1 MITARHLTKN
11 YGPVAALKEVSFE
24 VAEGEII
31 GLLGPNGAGK
41 TTLMKILTGYIHPSA
56 GTATVAGHDV
66 LAEPRK
72 VQAEIGYL
80 PENAPLYPEL
90 TVQGSLRLMAE
101 LRGIP
106 RAEQFQAIS
115 DAVRATGL
123 ADRLTRPVG
132 TLSKGYR
139 QRVGL
144 AQAILHRPRVLIL
157 DEPTN
162 GLDPRQIV
170 EVRQLIKELA
180 KDSTVIVSSHILSEI
195 EATCDRVLI
204 IIDGELRTDARLA
217 DLAATGN
224 LLVRFAGQEHGRYVE
239 GIKGLAGVAG
249 VRIAGRDDRSVS
261 LRVTAA
267 DGRDLGPPLFRLACD
282 NGWPLAELRQETR
295 TLETVFNEVTAAAGG
310 IQ

>member
-1 MITARHLTKN
+1 MITACDLTKN
-11 YGPVAALKEVSFE
+11 YGPVAALKGVSFE

-41 TTLMKILTGYIHPSA
+41 TTLMKILTGYIHPSG

-66 LAEPRK
+66 LTEPRR

-106 RAEQFQAIS
+106 RQEQFRAIS

-144 AQAILHRPRVLIL
+144 AQAILHRPKVLIL

-180 KDSTVIVSSHILSEI
+180 KNSTVIVSSHILSEI

-204 IIDGELRTDARLA
+204 IIDGELKTDARLA
-217 DLAATGN
+217 DLAATSN

-239 GIKGLAGVAG
+239 GIKGIAGVAG
-249 VRIAGRDDRSVS
+249 VLVVDRDDGGVT
-261 LRVTAA
+261 LRVSAA
-267 DGRDLGPPLFRLACD
+267 DDRDLGPAVFRLACD
-282 NGWPLAELRQETR
+282 NGWPLAELKRETR
-295 TLETVFNEVTAAAGG
+295 TLETVFNDVTAAAGG

>member
-1 MITARHLTKN
+1 MITVRDLTKN
-11 YGPVAALKEVSFE
+11 YGSVAALKGVSFS

-41 TTLMKILTGYIHPSA
+41 TTLMKILTGYIHPSG

-66 LAEPRK
+66 LTEPQK
-72 VQAEIGYL
+72 VQENIGYL

-90 TVQGSLRLMAE
+90 TVQASLRMMAE
-101 LRGIP
+101 LRNIP
-106 RAEQFQAIS
+106 REQQFRAIS

-144 AQAILHRPRVLIL
+144 AQAILHRPKVLIL

-170 EVRQLIKELA
+170 EVRELIKELA
-180 KDSTVIVSSHILSEI
+180 KHSTVIVSSHILSEI

-204 IIDGELRTDARLA
+204 IIDGELKTDARLA
-217 DLAATGN
+217 ELAETAN
-224 LLVRFAGQEHGRYVE
+224 LLVSFADGDHIPYVE
-239 GIKGLAGVAG
+239 GLKGLDGVAG
-249 VRIAGRDDRSVS
+249 VLIVERGPDRVV
-261 LRVTAA
+261 LRVSATG
-267 DGRDLGPPLFRLACD
+267 DRDLGPAVFALACS
-282 NGWPLAELRQETR
+282 NNWPLAELRRETR
-295 TLETVFNEVTAAAGG
+295 TLETIFNEVTAGAGG

>member
-1 MITARHLTKN
+1 MITARDLTKN
-11 YGPVAALKEVSFE
+11 YGPVAALKGVSFE

-41 TTLMKILTGYIHPSA
+41 TTLMKILTGYIHPSG

-66 LAEPRK
+66 LAEPRR

-80 PENAPLYPEL
+80 PENAPLYSEL

-106 RAEQFQAIS
+106 RAEQFRAIS
-115 DAVRATGL
+115 DAARATGL
-123 ADRLTRPVG
+123 ADRLIRPVG

-144 AQAILHRPRVLIL
+144 AQAILHRPKVLIL

-180 KDSTVIVSSHILSEI
+180 KNSTVIVSSHILSEI

-204 IIDGELRTDARLA
+204 IIDGELKTDARLA

-224 LLVRFAGQEHGRYVE
+224 LLVRFADQEPGPYVE
-239 GIKGLAGVAG
+239 GIKKLAGVSN
-249 VRIAGRDDRSVS
+249 VLIADRRDGQLT
-261 LRVTAA
+261 LRVATA
-267 DGRDLGPPLFRLACD
+267 GGEELGPAIFRLACD
-282 NGWPLAELRQETR
+282 NGWPLAGLQQETR